1 MMMDLDNIDSKDNL
15 SYNNQ
20 ENTVKTNQNDFNI
33 FTPPRTQIH
42 ISAQNPTNSNN
53 INNTGI
59 LSGCEG
65 RIMNDISE
73 FRRSKMIGKTCRII
87 LHDYKRINNTDN
99 FELLVE
105 FVNIFTVKFY
115 FSHKY
120 PYEPPIIKYYS
131 GQKFDNIFDYNGNV
145 LLDSLKP
152 ERWSP
157 VIWFSTLVFS
167 IELLISNNLNNNY
180 HINNLI
186 DEGNNLTNAVFL
198 TKKNKYGKRKWRDY
212 LREVKDNYKNGDE
225 TIKDLEHNLKKLKI
239 F

>member
-1 MMMDLDNIDSKDNL
+1 MDLDNIDSIDNS
-15 SYNNQ
+15 SYNNNQ
-20 ENTVKTNQNDFNI
+20 ENIFKANQTNFNI

-42 ISAQNPTNSNN
+42 ISNQNIINSNY
-53 INNTGI
+53 INNSGI
-59 LSGCEG
+59 LSACEG
-65 RIMNDISE
+65 RIINDISE
-73 FRRSKMIGKTCRII
+73 FHRSKMIGKTCRII
-87 LHDYKRINNTDN
+87 LHDYQRINNTDN

-105 FVNIFTVKFY
+105 FVNIFSVKFY
-115 FSHKY
+115 FSHQY
-120 PYEPPIIKYYS
+120 PYEPPIIKYYN
-131 GQKFDNIFDYNGNV
+131 GQKFDNIFDNNGNV

-180 HINNLI
+180 RNNNFI
-186 DEGNNLTNAVFL
+186 EEGNNLRSVVFL

-212 LREVKDNYKNGDE
+212 LKEVKDNYGDE
-225 TIKDLEHNLKKLKI
+225 KINDLEHNLKKLKI